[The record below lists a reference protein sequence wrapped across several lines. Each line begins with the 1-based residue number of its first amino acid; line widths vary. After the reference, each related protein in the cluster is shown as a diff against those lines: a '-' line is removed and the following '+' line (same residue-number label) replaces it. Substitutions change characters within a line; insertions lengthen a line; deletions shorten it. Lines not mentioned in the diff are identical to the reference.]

1 MRRFGVQT
9 LPRWRLLGTDYLPI
23 RQLRFTSQKTTP
35 LYEQAFDNDDDLS
48 LSETPSSTIT
58 IRERHIFEKLFREV
72 GLEPNLSALPSHRSA
87 KDTRNVIDELPEELQ
102 GMAMDFAE
110 RLRYKQYMAE
120 LRAALGEQEE
130 ALNAEAETDKVKQ
143 LRQLRV
149 QEHDRILSLLNKAK
163 SDSGLWEVLQKE
175 LFSKIQAIN
184 LDDQQLNPGSKKKK
198 RKIKGKWVKVT
209 ASESMTS
216 QTSSDKVEK
225 VEDGCSKS
233 EFSDFEVLGP
243 NYSRLVL
250 SAVSQLRTH
259 FPSSQFPFTIFAEI
273 KRLGLQSY
281 ALGTSTRLFNE
292 VISAS
297 WTHHGDF
304 HRVASL
310 LEEMERTGMDFD
322 WETLEIVREI
332 RRAGYKARSSWND
345 IVREVAHLDFFSDG
359 YQKISKWRDFIKSR
373 LEAETLRHANEEIS
387 TLGT

>member
-9 LPRWRLLGTDYLPI
+9 LPRWRLLRTDHLPI

-58 IRERHIFEKLFREV
+58 IRERHIFEKLFLEV
-72 GLEPNLSALPSHRSA
+72 GSEPNLSALPSHVSA

-130 ALNAEAETDKVKQ
+130 TLNAEAETDKVKQ

-149 QEHDRILSLLNKAK
+149 QEHDRILSMLNKAK
-163 SDSGLWEVLQKE
+163 SDSGVWEVLQKE

-216 QTSSDKVEK
+216 QSSSDKVEK
-225 VEDGCSKS
+225 VEDGSSKS
-233 EFSDFEVLGP
+233 QFSDFEVLGP
-243 NYSRLVL
+243 NYSRLIL
-250 SAVSQLRTH
+250 SAVRQLRTH

-292 VISAS
+292 VISGS

-304 HRVASL
+304 YRVASL
-310 LEEMERTGMDFD
+310 LEEMERTGIDFD
-322 WETLEIVREI
+322 WETLDIVREI
-332 RRAGYKARSSWND
+332 RRAGYKARSSRND

-387 TLGT
+387 TLET